1 MSLSKRWIGLILL
14 LIVCLL
20 SLGATLAQDTATQPT
35 EDLPFADWF
44 ILKASSAANW
54 DLISNEDDNLRF
66 TLKLKQPLE
75 TDIPEKR
82 VLALFTKQSSSYDV
96 AIDRILSIFLS
107 KKIPVT
113 FEAINF
119 KKDAALGEQALD
131 YARQQ
136 NFDLIFSVGSDSTD
150 FVFSHFTNN
159 ETIPVVTVTSK
170 DPVLL
175 GYLKDYETGSNT
187 NIAYTSLNVRIDLQ
201 MIYLQQLI
209 PDLKNIAVFYSETNT
224 SAKETQ
230 VEPLRDVAKDYNI
243 NVIDIQVKDKALKD
257 QGLGLRDAAFR
268 EGVQAQLREIMPG
281 VVAEITRS
289 DPSHQSSI
297 FWITGTTEVFNE
309 IQTINELSGEIPVLS
324 AVPDVVRA
332 GSDSA
337 ILSIGVSFES
347 NAHLAALYAVDILL
361 GQAKPGDLPVG
372 LVSPPDIAI
381 NFMKAR
387 EIGLKIPFSFFESAS
402 IVYDYEGKLV
412 RKGGQVVTTN

>member
-1 MSLSKRWIGLILL
+1 MSLSRKGIGLILL
-14 LIVCLL
+14 LLVCLL
-20 SLGATLAQDTATQPT
+20 SLSATSAQDTAAQPV

-54 DLISNEDDNLRF
+54 DLLFDEDENLRF

-82 VLALFTKQSSSYDV
+82 ILALFTKQSSSYDV

-113 FEAINF
+113 LEAINF
-119 KKDAALGEQALD
+119 KKDNTLGQQALD

-150 FVFSHFTNN
+150 FVFSNFTNG

-170 DPVLL
+170 DPILL
-175 GYLKDYETGSNT
+175 GYLKDYETGSGN

-268 EGVQAQLREIMPG
+268 EGVQEQLREIMPG

-289 DPSHQSSI
+289 DPTHQSSI
-297 FWITGTTEVFNE
+297 FWMTGTTEVFNE
-309 IQTINELSGEIPVLS
+309 IQTINDLSGKIPVLS

-332 GSDSA
+332 GGDSA

-361 GQAKPGDLPVG
+361 GQVKPGDLPVG